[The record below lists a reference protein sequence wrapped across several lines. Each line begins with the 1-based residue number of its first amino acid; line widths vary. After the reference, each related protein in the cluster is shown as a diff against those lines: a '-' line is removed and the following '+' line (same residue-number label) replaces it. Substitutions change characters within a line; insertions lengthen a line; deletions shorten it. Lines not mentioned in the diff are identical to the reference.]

1 VRTPRLVGLSTG
13 PETITLVRHGES
25 VGNLADLEAHRRGAD
40 RLDLDVR
47 DADVELSD
55 RGRQQAE
62 ALHDWFED
70 ADVERPDLVISSPYR
85 RAAETAR
92 IAMDG
97 LDLEVLLDERL
108 RERSLGALDGL
119 TGQGIRAEHPEEA
132 ERRTRLGKFY
142 YQPPGGESWADVV
155 LRIRS
160 LIADLR
166 HGYEGVRV
174 LLFSHEAVIKSFRY
188 VLDGM
193 DEHEL
198 LEMDRDTR
206 LPNASVSTWRR
217 SGSELRLERF
227 ADTTGVDRADTDVTA
242 EQGAS
247 LDG

>member
-25 VGNLADLEAHRRGAD
+25 VGNLADLDAHRRGAD

-62 ALHDWFED
+62 ALHDWFQD

-92 IAMDG
+92 IATDG
-97 LDLEVLLDERL
+97 LGLEVLLDERL

-119 TGQGIRAEHPEEA
+119 TGQGIRAEYPQEA
-132 ERRTRLGKFY
+132 ERRRKLGKFY

-160 LIADLR
+160 LLADLR
-166 HGYEGVRV
+166 HGFEGVRL

-198 LEMDRDTR
+198 MEMDRDTR

-217 SGSELRLERF
+217 SGDELRLEEF
-227 ADTTGVDRADTDVTA
+227 ADTTAVDRADTDVTA

-247 LDG
+247 VDG

>member
-1 VRTPRLVGLSTG
+1 VRTPRLVGLSNG

-55 RGRQQAE
+55 RGRQQAD
-62 ALHDWFED
+62 ALHDWFQG

-92 IAMDG
+92 IATDG
-97 LDLEVLLDERL
+97 LGLEVLLDERL

-119 TGQGIRAEHPEEA
+119 TGQGIRSEYPEEA
-132 ERRTRLGKFY
+132 ERRSKLGKFY

-160 LIADLR
+160 LLADLR
-166 HGYEGVRV
+166 HGYDGVRV

-188 VLDGM
+188 VLDGL

-198 LEMDRDTR
+198 MEMDHDTR
-206 LPNASVSTWRR
+206 LPNASLSTWRR
-217 SGSELRLERF
+217 SGSELQLEEF
-227 ADTTGVDRADTDVTA
+227 GDTAAVDRADTDVTA